1 MNAASSPA
9 ALLHAGLQQLELPLP
24 EGVEAQ
30 LLAYLSLLSKWNR
43 VHNLTAVRDE
53 YQMVSHHLLDSLTV
67 LPYVA
72 AYASLADVGSGG
84 GLPGIP
90 LAMAR
95 PDMAV
100 TLIEANRKKAAF
112 LQQAKI
118 ELGLRHV
125 SIHCGR
131 VEDYTPAV
139 LFDAVISRAFSELAL
154 FVRVAGHLCAPNAP
168 LLAMK
173 GVDPQGEIAQLSSGW
188 QVTQTQSLHVP
199 GLDAQRHLL
208 TILRN

>member
-1 MNAASSPA
+1 MNVMSSSAS
-9 ALLHAGLQQLELPLP
+9 LLHTGVRQLELSLP
-24 EGVEAQ
+24 EGAEAR

-53 YQMVSHHLLDSLTV
+53 QQMVSHHLLDSLTV
-67 LPYVA
+67 LPYLSG
-72 AYASLADVGSGG
+72 YATLADVGSGG

-90 LAMAR
+90 LALAR

-100 TLIEANRKKAAF
+100 TLVEANHKKASF

-118 ELGLRHV
+118 ELGLSNV
-125 SIHCGR
+125 NIHCGR
-131 VEDYTPAV
+131 VENYTPTV

-154 FVRVAGHLCAPNAP
+154 FIRVAGHLCAHNAP

-173 GVDPQGEIAQLSSGW
+173 GVDPQEEIAQLPNGW
-188 QVTQTQSLHVP
+188 RVAQTQVLHVP